1 MRLKT
6 QRGDIKHALIR
17 SYYSHYN
24 YVVMKKL
31 FLFLWSVIALTAC
44 SKEEGVVSKG
54 KRKVVST
61 LLLITVSLFVI
72 KSQEINHGVILG
84 GSLGFI
90 SNLQYDHSDNIN
102 GGSATFSCRGG
113 LFIGYKLRMIY
124 RQKPLFYDVDLVA
137 GGRAMEYSRYL
148 ISSLLVGN
156 SILPSGQIALYSL
169 SATPSINYR
178 FWKGLYAGFGISPT
192 LYYRRAKDDRWVFDT
207 SITPRLGYTF
217 GKIDVALS
225 YRWGLLNKLLDVDDF
240 SGGRLSSLDAQLF
253 ISF

>member
-1 MRLKT
+1 MRTIGRYK
-6 QRGDIKHALIR
+6 
-17 SYYSHYN
+17 
-24 YVVMKKL
+24 
-31 FLFLWSVIALTAC
+31 C
-44 SKEEGVVSKG
+44 

-61 LLLITVSLFVI
+61 LLLITVSLSVI

-102 GGSATFSCRGG
+102 GGSATFSRRGG

-178 FWKGLYAGFGISPT
+178 FWKGLLLDSVYLLLFI
-192 LYYRRAKDDRWVFDT
+192 
-207 SITPRLGYTF
+207 
-217 GKIDVALS
+217 IDVQKMTDGFLIP
-225 YRWGLLNKLLDVDDF
+225 LLLQD
-240 SGGRLSSLDAQLF
+240 
-253 ISF
+253 

>member
-1 MRLKT
+1 
-6 QRGDIKHALIR
+6 
-17 SYYSHYN
+17 
-24 YVVMKKL
+24 
-31 FLFLWSVIALTAC
+31 
-44 SKEEGVVSKG
+44 
-54 KRKVVST
+54 
-61 LLLITVSLFVI
+61 
-72 KSQEINHGVILG
+72 
-84 GSLGFI
+84 
-90 SNLQYDHSDNIN
+90 
-102 GGSATFSCRGG
+102 
-113 LFIGYKLRMIY
+113 
-124 RQKPLFYDVDLVA
+124 
-137 GGRAMEYSRYL
+137 MEYSRYL

-225 YRWGLLNKLLDVDDF
+225 YRWGLLTKLLDVDDF
-240 SGGRLSSLDAQLF
+240 SGGRLNSLDAQLF